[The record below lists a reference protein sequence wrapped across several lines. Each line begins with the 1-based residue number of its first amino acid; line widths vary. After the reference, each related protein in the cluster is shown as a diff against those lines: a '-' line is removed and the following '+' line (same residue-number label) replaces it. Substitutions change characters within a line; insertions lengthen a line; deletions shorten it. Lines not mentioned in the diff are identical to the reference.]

1 MINKKSPFILIALG
15 LFFLAASFK
24 LPTSDTMLDPTDE
37 IAAFEKAADTY
48 FNEVLKDLGSVP
60 GIAIAVVKDD
70 QPIYL
75 KGLGYGEMKNK
86 RKVKKNTNFYIASCT
101 KSYTA
106 LLAMHL
112 DKKGIIKL
120 DDPITKY
127 LPEVKFDEKLEA
139 DKVSI
144 RDLLQHTSGMQNSPI
159 TYRLAYS
166 GEHTLDKL
174 IELLDYTEANR
185 AGRGNF
191 QYTNFGYN
199 LYTIISDKVSG
210 KTWQDWLEEV
220 VFEPTKMKRTTAY
233 MSRVQKKNWDLA
245 KPHMNL
251 IGQTDNEVYL
261 IKTDKSMQ
269 SAGGLI
275 TTAEDAARWLELQM
289 NEGKLDGQQL
299 FPADMIR
306 YTHQKHAETG
316 GGDYDEFGRDYYGM
330 GWRVGDFHGHPNI
343 NHFGGYPGYL
353 SHISFDPEAKIGV
366 ALFSNEA
373 FWGDNVM
380 NLFAAFIYDYWY
392 GNPEE
397 VVKEYQQKKTEMIE
411 HCKKVSQRIQKG
423 IDDRAKRTWNLE
435 GPWTQYSGTYV
446 NDILGTV
453 KIKGFEDRIEVQNGN
468 LKCEA
473 TPYTKEN
480 TIRVELVPGSGDV
493 IEFQYE
499 AGKVTGL
506 RTNDLTFKKVE

>member
-1 MINKKSPFILIALG
+1 MINKKSPTILFALG
-15 LFFLAASFK
+15 ILFVASSFS
-24 LPTSDTMLDPTDE
+24 LTEAPTMKKPVDE

-48 FNEVLKDLGSVP
+48 FNDVLQELGSVP
-60 GIAIAVVKDD
+60 GVAIAIVKDD

-75 KGLGYGEMKNK
+75 KGLGYGDLKNK
-86 RKVKKNTNFYIASCT
+86 QKVKKNTNFYIASCT

-127 LPEVKFDEKLEA
+127 LPEVKFDAQLEA

-144 RDLLQHTSGMQNSPI
+144 RDLLQHTSGLQNSPI

-174 IELLDYTEANR
+174 IDLLQYTEANK
-185 AGRGNF
+185 AGRGHY

-199 LYTIISDKVSG
+199 LYTIISDKITG
-210 KTWQDWLEEV
+210 KTWQQWLEEII
-220 VFEPTKMKRTTAY
+220 FEPTKMNQTTAY
-233 MSRVQKKNWDLA
+233 MSRVQKKNWTLA

-261 IKTDKSMQ
+261 VKTDQSMQ

-289 NEGKLDGQQL
+289 NEGKLDGKQL

-306 YTHQKHAETG
+306 YTHQKHADTG
-316 GGDYDEFGRDYYGM
+316 GGEYGEFGRDYYGM
-330 GWRVGDFHGHPNI
+330 GWRVGEFHGHPNI

-353 SHISFDPEAKIGV
+353 SHISFDPEAKLGV
-366 ALFSNEA
+366 AIFTNEA
-373 FWGDNVM
+373 YWGDNVM
-380 NLFAAFIYDYWY
+380 NLFAAFVYDYWY
-392 GNPEE
+392 GNPDE
-397 VVKEYQQKKTEMIE
+397 VVTMYQDKKNEMLE
-411 HCKKVSQRIQKG
+411 HAKKVSKRIQKG
-423 IDDRAKRTWNLE
+423 IEDRAKRTWNLE
-435 GPWTQYSGTYV
+435 GPWTKYTGTYS
-446 NDILGTV
+446 NDILGTIE
-453 KIKGFEDRIEVQNGN
+453 IKGYEDRIEVKNGH
-468 LKCEA
+468 LQCVA
-473 TPYTKEN
+473 TPFTKEN
-480 TIRVELVPGSGDV
+480 SMRVELVPGSGEV
-493 IEFQYE
+493 IEFEYE
-499 AGKVTGL
+499 GEKVIGL
-506 RTNDLTFKKVE
+506 RTNDLKFKKK